1 MLVDPRGIVHAG
13 TGILPIQPLT
23 IPGEYVEPALAQM
36 EVTFRSGPQLT
47 ATEQLKMPT
56 PANSQGKWSWIQH
69 PSVTTWE
76 EITTIAKSTANA
88 TLSDIPLSI
97 REGWL
102 KLTGALSDN
111 DQTK

>member
-1 MLVDPRGIVHAG
+1 
-13 TGILPIQPLT
+13 
-23 IPGEYVEPALAQM
+23 M

-76 EITTIAKSTANA
+76 EITTIAKSTSNA

-102 KLTGALSDN
+102 KLTGALGDN
-111 DQTK
+111 DKTK